1 MSASQ
6 FPPHLFGVYKNEMVS
21 VSGGVLM
28 LHAPPSYLFSESF
41 VDVGVS
47 PVTRTPP
54 LGIWVDSDPRKTQT
68 LVWVFFRV
76 VAHKEGSNSGP
87 IFGSTRWAPIMGA
100 HLVRPFLGPENDR
113 SFGARFFTDL
123 NGFTRPTPKRKSRWS
138 KNLGHETDGSHGGS
152 QHGSG
157 SCVCRVFWGG
167 QHSTFRVQLN

>member
-54 LGIWVDSDPRKTQT
+54 GNLGGQRPKKNSNAGF
-68 LVWVFFRV
+68 VFFQSR
-76 VAHKEGSNSGP
+76 GP
-87 IFGSTRWAPIMGA
+87 QGGVKFRSHFWEHEMGTHNGCPSRASVFGTG
-100 HLVRPFLGPENDR
+100 
-113 SFGARFFTDL
+113 
-123 NGFTRPTPKRKSRWS
+123 K
-138 KNLGHETDGSHGGS
+138 
-152 QHGSG
+152 
-157 SCVCRVFWGG
+157 
-167 QHSTFRVQLN
+167 

>member
-47 PVTRTPP
+47 PVTRTP

-68 LVWVFFRV
+68 LVWVFS
-76 VAHKEGSNSGP
+76 ESWP
-87 IFGSTRWAPIMGA
+87 TRRGQIP
-100 HLVRPFLGPENDR
+100 VPFLG
-113 SFGARFFTDL
+113 ARD
-123 NGFTRPTPKRKSRWS
+123 
-138 KNLGHETDGSHGGS
+138 GHP
-152 QHGSG
+152 
-157 SCVCRVFWGG
+157 
-167 QHSTFRVQLN
+167 